1 MRDTVVIGLGGR
13 PPRPQ
18 PPAQPLLRTT
28 FGYLLRRARQ
38 EQNRT
43 LADVARAARVSLPY
57 LSELERGRKEAS
69 SEILAAVCG
78 ALRLELS
85 DLLAEAGRS
94 LAADRA
100 RRALIEESA
109 RRRRERAGER
119 PARVGEPA
127 DGTAAVGGSDQPAS
141 FPAPRPR
148 TPRWSSRWT
157 RSAAAVSPARD
168 TVRVTPTPGW
178 PPDDRPG
185 PARPV
190 GPVGADR
197 VRQSG
202 AAPVRRSAARPERP
216 SAW

>member
-1 MRDTVVIGLGGR
+1 MRDTVVIGPGGR

-28 FGYLLRRARQ
+28 LGYLLRRARR

-100 RRALIEESA
+100 RRALIEERA

-127 DGTAAVGGSDQPAS
+127 DGTAAVGGGIDRSRG
-141 FPAPRPR
+141 FPGTAPVDAPVVV
-148 TPRWSSRWT
+148 PLD
-157 RSAAAVSPARD
+157 AVRGR
-168 TVRVTPTPGW
+168 RV
-178 PPDDRPG
+178 PG
-185 PARPV
+185 PEHGSGHAHARL
-190 GPVGADR
+190 
-197 VRQSG
+197 
-202 AAPVRRSAARPERP
+202 AA
-216 SAW
+216 